1 VRKEIELRD
10 GSVHRLQITACFAS
24 TDPFSKRRLQGA
36 GKTAKGGSGEGGGKQ
51 LSVVVEGEMMER
63 LTICGQVGKAERRK
77 KKRRKKGLELSRE
90 RSFAAFQTVVRD
102 HRADATPI
110 RHARVIGLEG
120 HRRSTRI

>member
-1 VRKEIELRD
+1 M
-10 GSVHRLQITACFAS
+10 
-24 TDPFSKRRLQGA
+24 
-36 GKTAKGGSGEGGGKQ
+36 
-51 LSVVVEGEMMER
+51 SVVVEGEMMER